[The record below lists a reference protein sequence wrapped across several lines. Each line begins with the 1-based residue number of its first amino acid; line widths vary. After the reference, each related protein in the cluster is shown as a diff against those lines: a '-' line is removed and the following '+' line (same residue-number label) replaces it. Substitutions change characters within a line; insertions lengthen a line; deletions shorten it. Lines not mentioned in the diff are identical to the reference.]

1 MSKKPLID
9 KNGEVREI
17 TAEDLKKFRP
27 ASEVLPPELL
37 ALLPKKGRPSK
48 EIPKKMTTVR
58 IDSDVMDW
66 LKSQGKGYQTRI
78 NTILRSA
85 MEQQKHV

>member
-17 TAEDLKKFRP
+17 TSEDLKTFRP

-48 EIPKKMTTVR
+48 EMPKIMTTVR

-85 MEQQKHV
+85 MERHKHV